1 LRQFTV
7 RLSQTAS
14 FSLPV
19 DNTAPSQANRRA
31 FLIAI
36 PNEGVPDLQQLSRDA
51 IGIKPDP
58 AGARRDTRVLFRF
71 QSDLSSR
78 PPAYILQSVL
88 NLWSPRHLV
97 YPKHK
102 NPAALQMQPP
112 LIFGTSVLLSS
123 SMDK

>member
-1 LRQFTV
+1 MSKRLATFFILCLLGLAILSNRLFVLRQFTV

-88 NLWSPRHLV
+88 NL
-97 YPKHK
+97 
-102 NPAALQMQPP
+102 
-112 LIFGTSVLLSS
+112 
-123 SMDK
+123 